1 LSALHL
7 GNMPVASKF
16 PQGEAP
22 SFVRRQNLGFGA
34 ECRRDGVFFRVW
46 APHQRLISL
55 RIEGRDSVYPMTAED
70 GGWHEHFLSGVGA
83 GALYQFVLP
92 DGLAC
97 PDPASRFQPFD
108 VHGPSEVIDPEAYRW
123 IIPDW
128 RGRAWEEC
136 VLYELH
142 VGSFTMQGTFLAAIE
157 RLDHLARLG
166 VTAIELM
173 PVGDFPGERNWGYDG
188 VLPFAPDSS
197 YGRPEDLKSLIDA
210 AHARGI
216 MVFLDVVYNHF
227 GPVGNYLPN
236 YGPILTSKHK
246 TPWGPAVN
254 FDAAGS
260 EVVREFVIQNALY
273 WIEEFYLDG
282 LRLDAV
288 HAMPDESSPHIL
300 EELAARA
307 HAATGGRKIH
317 LILENEENDSIRLR
331 RDASGLPAE
340 FTAQWNDDVHHVLHT
355 AASGERDGYYI
366 EYAGDTEL
374 LGRALAEGFAF
385 QGQMMAYRGRPR
397 GKPSAFLPPTAFVAF
412 IQNHDQIGNRAF
424 GDRITAFAPAA
435 AVRAIAAI
443 ALLSPQI
450 PMLFMGEEWAAAQ
463 PFPFFCDFPAELA
476 ESVRNG
482 RRQEFSAFPKFQ
494 DPANWEKIPDPTD
507 RSTFLSAK
515 LHWEDVDSGAHAEQL
530 EWYHRVIAVRRTEIV
545 PRLKGIGERSASFE
559 MIGDM
564 IVTIRWS
571 LADRSELNLVANLK
585 GTAAPVSKIQSGRI
599 LWSEGTLANECLAP
613 WSAIW
618 SLSDGL

>member
-1 LSALHL
+1 MSIHRE
-7 GNMPVASKF
+7 S
-16 PQGEAP
+16 PQNEAP
-22 SFVRRQNLGFGA
+22 SFVRRQSLGFGA
-34 ECRRDGVFFRVW
+34 ECREDGVLFRVW
-46 APHQRLISL
+46 APQQKKIGLQIHGHGTIH
-55 RIEGRDSVYPMTAED
+55 PMTAQD
-70 GGWHEHFLSGVGA
+70 GGWHAHFLSGVGA
-83 GALYQFVLP
+83 GTLYQYVLA

-97 PDPASRFQPFD
+97 PDPASRFQPLD
-108 VHGPSEVIDPEAYRW
+108 VHGPSEVIDPGGYPWRIA
-123 IIPDW
+123 DW
-128 RGRAWEEC
+128 QGRAWEEC

-142 VGSFTMQGTFLAAIE
+142 IGSFTTQGTFLAAIE
-157 RLDHLARLG
+157 RLDHLSRLG

-197 YGRPEDLKSLIDA
+197 YGRPEDLKSLVDA
-210 AHARGI
+210 AHARGM

-236 YGPILTSKHK
+236 YGPILTSKHQ

-260 EVVREFVIQNALY
+260 EIVREFVIQNALY
-273 WIEEFYLDG
+273 WLEEFYLDG
-282 LRLDAV
+282 LRFDAV

-300 EELAARA
+300 EELAMRA
-307 HAATGGRKIH
+307 HAVSGGRKIH
-317 LILENEENDSIRLR
+317 LILENEENDSLRLR

-340 FTAQWNDDVHHVLHT
+340 FTAQWNDDFHHVLHT
-355 AASGERDGYYI
+355 AASGERDGYYV

-385 QGQMMAYRGRPR
+385 QGQMMAYRGRRR
-397 GKPSAFLPPTAFVAF
+397 GKPSAHLPPTAFVAF

-424 GDRITAFAPAA
+424 GDRITAFAPSA

-443 ALLSPQI
+443 SLLAPQI

-482 RRQEFSAFPKFQ
+482 RRREFRAFPKFQ
-494 DPANWEKIPDPTD
+494 DPVDREKIPDPTL
-507 RSTFLSAK
+507 RETFLSAK
-515 LHWEDVDSGAHAEQL
+515 LRWEDIDGDAHADQL
-530 EWYHRVIAVRRTEIV
+530 EWYKRVIAVRRTEIV
-545 PRLKGIGERSASFE
+545 PRLKGIGERSAIFE
-559 MIGDM
+559 VIGEM
-564 IVTIRWS
+564 TVIVRWL
-571 LADRSELNLVANLK
+571 LADRNKLTLTANLK
-585 GTAAPVSKIQSGRI
+585 AAAAPISQLPSERI
-599 LWSEGTLANECLAP
+599 IWSEGALKEGILAP

-618 SLSDGL
+618 SLSDGT